1 MVFATQHNR
10 KINLL
15 KRSSGMP
22 GPDNFEII
30 EHPDIACGENEILVR
45 NCWFRVS
52 ISTRL
57 MMSEEA
63 ESVKGIPFPPI
74 NIGDTLA
81 DAAIGEI
88 VSAPA
93 ASGLQP
99 GEFVLHPFGWREY
112 AAVDIGLCTR
122 LGNKLI
128 NPAAY
133 LGHGWTAYAALT
145 RATQVKPDDVVFVSS
160 GAGAIGSMA
169 GQIARKLGAKRVI
182 GSTGTPEKASWM
194 KRELGYDEV
203 IIRGDGTISDQLH
216 RYAPDGIDIFIDIVG
231 GEQLEAAVSH
241 TREGARIVL
250 LGALSAELA
259 DATSTK
265 YAPVEIDAFAIIVK
279 GITMRGYSADENPEV
294 FAEWLSCLSQPSWAD
309 IEFPVT
315 RFKGLESAPLALKET
330 CSGKAR
336 GLVLVAL

>member
-1 MVFATQHNR
+1 MASPSQRNR

-22 GPDNFEII
+22 GPANFTIVEQD
-30 EHPDIACGENEILVR
+30 ELAWGANQVLVR
-45 NCWFRVS
+45 NRWFRVS

-74 NIGDTLA
+74 NVGDTLA
-81 DAAIGEI
+81 DAAIGQV

-93 ASGLQP
+93 DSGLQP
-99 GEFVLHPFGWREY
+99 GEFVLHPLGWREY
-112 AAVDIGLCTR
+112 AVVNVGDCTR
-122 LGNKLI
+122 LGTRQP
-128 NPAAY
+128 NPAAC

-145 RATQVKPDDVVFVSS
+145 RATQVKPGDVVFVSS

-169 GQIARKLGAKRVI
+169 GQIARKLGASRVI
-182 GSTGTPEKASWM
+182 GSTGTPDKARWM
-194 KRELGYDEV
+194 KQTLGYDEV
-203 IIRGDGTISDQLH
+203 ILRGEGSISEQLH
-216 RYAPDGIDIFIDIVG
+216 RYAPDGIDVFIDIVG

-241 TREGARIVL
+241 TREGARLVL

-259 DATSTK
+259 NAKSTK
-265 YAPVEIDAFAIIVK
+265 YAPVEIDAFALIVK
-279 GITMRGYSADENPEV
+279 GVTLRGYSADENPEV
-294 FAEWLSCLSQPSWAD
+294 FAEWLACVSQPSWAD

-315 RFKGLESAPLALKET
+315 RFTGLETAPLALEET

-336 GLVLVAL
+336 GLVLVEL